1 MSSVVAIVK
10 SIVGQVIAVS
20 PEGIRRVLIEGDRLL
35 TGEEV
40 LTGPGGAV
48 TLELADGRTLD
59 LGRDSQ
65 WSADAP
71 DSSTD
76 LSQAAAQAAP
86 SVEELQ
92 QAIAA
97 GVDPTTELEAT
108 AAGPSSAGGGA
119 LGGGHSF
126 VMLEETAGRVDPTVG
141 FPTDGLGFAGVLDNE
156 EVGLLDTNGNNLV
169 TTPTDTNVATE
180 LTLGATPSISEAGG
194 VIVYTATVGQA
205 PTTNLVITL
214 SNGAVIVIPAG
225 QTSGS
230 VNVVVPANDTPYIDG
245 GQISATVTGS
255 TGGGGLTVTLP
266 QTPAVT
272 QVTDTID
279 TTTATLTAS
288 PSVTEGGV
296 ITYTVTLSNPAQ
308 TPVTVTLS
316 NGQTITVEAG
326 KTQGSVDFQTP
337 ANDVYNNGSTVS
349 VTIENATGGN
359 FEQLTPNPT
368 PAQTTIN
375 DSVDTTTATL
385 TASPSVTEGGVITYT
400 VTLSN
405 PAQTPVTVTL
415 SNGQTITVE
424 AGKTQGSIDFQTPAN
439 DVYNNGSTV
448 SVTIEN
454 ATGGNF
460 EQLTPNPTPAQTTIN
475 DSVDTTTATL
485 TASPSVT
492 EGGVITYTVTLS
504 NPAQTPVTVTLSNG
518 QVITV
523 EAGKTQGS
531 VDFQTPA
538 NDVYNNGSTVSVTIE
553 NATGGNFEQLTPN
566 PTPAQT
572 TINDSVDTTTATLT
586 ASPSVTEGGVITYT
600 VTLSNPAQ
608 TPVTVTLSNGQTI
621 TVEAGKTQGSIDF
634 QTPANDVYNNGSTV
648 SVTIENAT
656 GGNFEQLTPNP
667 TPAQTTINDSV
678 DTTTATLTASPSVTE
693 GGVITYTVT
702 LSNPAQTPVTVT
714 LSNGQTI
721 TVEAGKTQGSVD
733 FQTPANDVYNNGS
746 TVSVTIEN
754 ATGGNFEQL
763 TPNPT
768 PASTV
773 INDSIDTVTVSI
785 VSNGNVTEDQQ
796 PSFTVKVS
804 QALDR
809 PLTVTLSN
817 GDTVTIEAG
826 KTEVE
831 YKTSVQGDDVYLDAG
846 SITLSVTDA
855 TVPGATF
862 EKLALGGPATVEISD
877 TISEVVAKLTATPS
891 VTEGGEITY
900 TITLTNKDGLPI
912 NNHSEL
918 YFKLTDG
925 TTVVVAANST
935 TGSATATAPD
945 NVYVGT
951 NAPVVN
957 AIDAVSGADAWK
969 FENLN
974 LDKTPVSTEVTD
986 EPGTPGSEG
995 DLVKVTITA
1004 DQTSVAENVKPTF
1017 TVHINTALAHDLVVT
1032 LSNNAQVT
1040 IKAGE
1045 TSAPY
1050 THDAQGDDVYQDA
1063 GEISLGINSAV
1074 DATGATFENLELG
1087 GAASVQVTDTL
1098 DEVVAKLT
1106 ATPSVTEGGEITY
1119 TITLTNKDGLPIN
1132 NHSEL
1137 YFKLTDGTTVVVAA
1151 NSTTGSA
1158 TATAPDNVYVG
1169 TNAPVV
1175 NAIDAVSG
1183 ADAWK
1188 FENLNLDKTPVSTQ
1202 VTDEPGTPGS
1212 EGDIVKVTITA
1223 DQTSVAENV
1232 KPTFTVHVNQP
1243 LAHDLVVTLSNNAQ
1257 VTIKAG
1263 ETSAPYTHAAQGD
1276 DVYNDAG
1283 QISLGITSAVDAT
1296 GATFENLELGGAA
1309 SVQVTD
1315 TTDEVVAKLTATPS
1329 VTEGGEITYTITLT
1343 NKDGLPINN
1352 HSALTFTLSDGKT
1365 VITVPA
1371 NGTVGTATVTAPDNV
1386 YVGTNDPVVKSIATV
1401 EGADVGK
1408 FEQLTLDKTPV
1419 STQVTDEPGTPGSEG
1434 DLVKVTITAD
1444 QTSVAEN
1451 VKPTFTVHV
1460 NQPLAHDLVVTLSNN
1475 AQVTIKAGETSAPY
1489 THDAQGD
1496 DVYQDAGQIS
1506 LGITSAVDATGAT
1519 FENLELGGA
1528 ASVQVTDTL
1537 DEVVAKLTA
1546 TPSVTEGGEITYTI
1560 TLTNKDGLPIN
1571 NHSELY
1577 FKLTDGTTVVV
1588 AANST
1593 TGSATAT
1600 APDNVYVGTN
1610 APVVNAIDAVSGAD
1624 AWKFENLNLDKTPV
1638 STQVTDEPG
1647 TPGSEGDIVKVTI
1660 TADQTSVAEN
1670 VKPTFTVHINT
1681 ALAHD
1686 LVVTLSNNAQVTIK
1700 AGETSAPYTH
1710 DAQGDDVY
1718 QDAGQ
1723 ISLGINSAVDA
1734 TGAAF
1739 ENLELGGNASVQVTD
1754 TLDEVVAKLTATP
1767 SVTEGGEITYTITL
1781 TNKDGLPINN
1791 HSELYFKLT
1800 DGTTVVVAANSTTGS
1815 ATATAP
1821 DNVYVGTNAP
1831 VVNAIDAVSGADAWK
1846 FENLNLD
1853 KTPVSTQV
1861 TDEPGTP
1868 GSEGDIVKVTIT
1880 ADQTSVAE
1888 NVKPTFTV
1896 HINTALAHDLVVT
1909 LSNNAQVTIKAGE
1922 TSAPYTHDAQ
1932 GDDVYQDA
1940 GQISLGINSA
1950 VDATGATFENLELGG
1965 AASVQV
1971 TDTLDEVVAKLT
1983 ATPSVTEGGEITYTI
1998 TLTNKDGLPIN
2009 NHSELYFKL
2018 TDGTTVVVAANSTTG
2033 SATAAAPDNV
2043 YVGTN
2048 APVVNAIDAVSGAD
2062 AWKFENL
2069 NLDKTPVSTEVTDEP
2084 GTPGNEGDIVKVTI
2098 TADQTSVAENV
2109 KPTFTVH
2116 VNQPLAHDLV
2126 VTLSNNAQVTI
2137 KAGETSAPYTH
2148 DAQGD
2153 DVYQDAG
2160 QISLGINS
2168 AVDATGAAFENLE
2181 LGGNASVQVTD
2192 TLDEVV
2198 AKLTATPSVTEG
2210 GEITYTITLTN
2221 KDGLPINN
2229 HSELYFKLTDGT
2241 TVVVAANS
2249 TTGSATATAPDNVY
2263 VGTNAP
2269 VVNAIDAVSGAD
2281 AWKFEN
2287 LNLDKTPVST
2297 EVTDEPGTPGN
2308 EGDIV
2313 KVTITADQTS
2323 VAENVKPTFTVHV
2336 NQPLAHDLVVTLSN
2350 NAQVTIKAGETSAP
2364 YTHAAQGDDV
2374 YNDAG
2379 QISLGITSA
2388 VDVDGRTFENLELG
2402 GAAKVDVTDTT
2413 DEVVAKLT
2421 ATPSVTEG
2429 GEITY
2434 TITLTNKDGLP
2445 INNHSALTFTLSDG
2459 KTVIT
2464 VPANGTV
2471 GTATVT
2477 APDNVYVGT
2486 NDPVIKSI
2494 ATVEGADVGKFE
2506 QLTLDK
2512 TPVSTSVTDEPGT
2525 PGSEGDLVK
2534 VTITA
2539 DQTSVAENV
2548 KPTFTVHINTAL
2560 AHDLVVTL
2568 SNNAQVT
2575 IKAGETS
2582 APYTHAAQGD
2592 DVYNDA
2598 GQISLGINSAVDV
2611 TGAKFENLQLGGAAT
2626 VQVTDTTDEVVA
2638 KLTATPSVTEGGEIT
2653 YTITLTNKDGLP
2665 INNHSALT
2673 FTLSDGKTVI
2683 TVPAN
2688 GTVGTATV
2696 TAPDNVYVGTND
2708 PVIKSI
2714 ATVEGADVGKF
2725 EQLTLDKT
2733 PVSTSVT
2740 DEPGTPGNEGDLVK
2754 VTITADQTS
2763 VAENVKP
2770 TFTVHINTALA
2781 HDLVVTLSNNA
2792 QVTIKAG
2799 ETSAPYTH
2807 AAQGDDVYNDA
2818 GQISLGINSAVDAT
2832 GATFEN
2838 LELGGAA
2845 SVQVTDTTD
2854 EVVAKLTAT
2863 PSVTEGGEITYTIT
2877 LTNKDGLP
2885 INNHSALTFTLSDGK
2900 TVITVP
2906 ANGTVGTATVTAPDN
2921 VYVGANDPVVKSIA
2935 TVEGAD
2941 VGKFE
2946 QLTLDKTP
2954 VSTTVTDEP
2963 GTPGNPGGSNEGDL
2977 VKVTITA
2984 DQTSVAENVKPTFT
2998 VHVNQPLAHDL
3009 VVTLS
3014 NNAQVTIKAGETS
3027 APYTHAAQGD
3037 DVYNDAGQISLGIAS
3052 AVDVDGRTFENLE
3065 LGGAAKVDVTDTTD
3079 EVVAKLTATPSVTEG
3094 GEITYTITLTNK
3106 DGLPINNHSALTFT
3120 LSDGKTV
3127 ITVPANGTVG
3137 TATVTAPDNVYVGTN
3152 DPVIKSIATVEGA
3165 DVGKFEQLTLD
3176 KTPVSTSVTDEPG
3189 TPGNEGDLVKVTITA
3204 DQTSVAENV
3213 KPTFTV
3219 HINTALA
3226 HDLVVT
3232 LSNNAQVTIKAGETS
3247 APYTH
3252 AAQGDDVYNDA
3263 GQISLGITSAV
3274 DVDGRTFENL
3284 ELGGAASVQ
3293 VTDTTDE
3300 VVAKLTATPSV
3311 TEGGEITYTITL
3323 TNKDG
3328 LPINNHSA
3336 LTFTL
3341 SDGKT
3346 VITVP
3351 ANGTVGTAT
3360 VTAPDN
3366 VYVGTNDPVIKSIAT
3381 VEGADVGKFEQLT
3394 LDKTP
3399 VSTSVTDEPG
3409 TPGNEGDLVK
3419 VTITADQTSVAENVK
3434 PTFTV
3439 HVNQPLA
3446 HDLVVTLSNNAQ
3458 VTIKAGE
3465 TSAPYTHAAQGD
3477 DVYNDAG
3484 QISLGITSAV
3494 DVDGRTFENLQLGGN
3509 ASVQVT
3515 DTTDEV
3521 VAKLTATPSVTEGG
3535 EITYTITLTN
3545 KDGLPINNH
3554 SALTFTLSDGKTVI
3568 TVPANGTVGTAT
3580 VTAPDNVYV
3589 GTNDPV
3595 VMSIATVGGA
3605 DVGKFEQLTLDKT
3618 PVSTSVT
3625 DEPGTPGNEGDLVKV
3640 TITADQ
3646 TSVAENVKPT
3656 FTVHINT
3663 ALAHDLVV
3671 TLSNNA
3677 QVTIKAGETSAPY
3690 THAAQGD
3697 DVYNDAGQISLG
3709 ITSAVDATGATFEN
3723 LELGGAASVQVTDTT
3738 DEVVAKL
3745 TATPSVTEGGE
3756 ITYTIT
3762 LTNKDG
3768 LPINNHS
3775 ALTFTL
3781 SDGKTVITVPA
3792 NGTVGT
3798 ATVTAPDNVYV
3809 GTNDPVI
3816 KSIATVE
3823 GADVG
3828 KFEQLTLDKTP
3839 VSTSVTDEPGTPGNE
3854 GDLVKVTI
3862 TADQTSV
3869 AENVKPTFTVHVN
3882 QPLAHDLV
3890 VTLSNNAQVTIKAG
3904 ETSAPYTHDAQGDDV
3919 YQDAGQISLGINSA
3933 VDATGAAF
3941 ENLELGGAASVQ
3953 VTDTTDEVVAKL
3965 TATPSVTEG
3974 GEITYTITLT
3984 NKDGLPINNHSAL
3997 TFTLSDGKTVITVP
4011 ANGTVGTAT
4020 VTAPD
4025 NVYVGTN
4032 DPVIKSIATVEGAD
4046 VGKFEQLT
4054 LDKTPVSTTVTDEPG
4069 TPGNPGGSNEG
4080 DLVKVTITADQ
4091 TSVAE
4096 NVKPTFTVHI
4106 NTALAHDLVVTL
4118 SNNAQVTIKAGE
4130 TSAPYTHAA
4139 QGDDVYNDAGQI
4151 SLGITSAV
4159 DVDGRTFENLELG
4172 GAVKVDVTDTT
4183 DEVVAKLTAT
4193 PSVTEGGEITYTIT
4207 LTNKDGLPINN
4218 HSALTFTL
4226 SDGKTVITVPA
4237 NGTVGTATVTAPDN
4251 VYVGNNDPVIK
4262 SIATVEGADVG
4273 KFEQLTLDKTPVSTS
4288 VTDEPG
4294 TPGSEGD
4301 LVKVTITADQTS
4313 VAENVK
4319 PTFTVHINTALA
4331 HDLVVTLSNN
4341 AQVTIKA
4348 GETSAPYTHA
4358 AQGDDVYNDAGQIS
4372 LGITSA
4378 VDATGATFEN
4388 LELGGAASVQVTD
4401 TTDEVVAK
4409 LTATPSVTE
4418 GGEITYTITLT
4429 NKDGLP
4435 INNHSALTFTL
4446 NDGKT
4451 VITVPANGTVGTA
4464 TVTAPDNVYVG
4475 ANDPVVKSI
4484 ATVEGADVGKFEQLT
4499 LDKTPVSTSVTDEP
4513 GTPGNEGDLVKV
4525 TITADQTSVAENVK
4539 PTFTVH
4545 INTALA
4551 HDLVVT
4557 LSNNAQVTIKAGET
4571 SAPYTHAAQGD
4582 DVYNDAGQISLGIT
4596 SAVDVDGRT
4605 FENLELGGAA
4615 KVDVTDTT
4623 DEVVAKLTATPS
4635 VTEGGEITYTITLT
4649 NKDGLPI
4656 NNHSALTF
4664 TLSDGKTVIT
4674 VPANGTV
4681 GTATVTAPDNVY
4693 VGTNDPVIKSIATVE
4708 GADVGK
4714 FEQLTLDKTP
4724 VSTSVTDEPGTPGN
4738 EGDLVKVT
4746 ITADQTSVAENVK
4759 PTFTVHINTALAHD
4773 LVVTLSNNAQVT
4785 IKAGETSAP
4794 YTHAAQG
4801 DDVYNDAGQI
4811 SLGITSAVDVDGRTF
4826 ENLQLGGNA
4835 SVQVTDT
4842 TDEVVAK
4849 LTATPSVT
4857 EGGEITYTIT
4867 LTNKDGLPINNHS
4880 ALTFTLSDGKTV
4892 ITVPANGTVGTATV
4906 TAPDNVYVG
4915 ANDPVVKSIATVEG
4929 ADVGKFEQLT
4939 LDKTPVS
4946 TSVTDEPGTP
4956 GNEGDL
4962 VKVTITADQTSV
4974 AENVKPTFTVHIN
4987 TALAHDLVVTLSNN
5001 AQVTIKAGETSAP
5014 YTHAAQGDD
5023 VYNDAGQISLGITSA
5038 VDATGATF
5046 ENLELGGAAKV
5057 DVTDTTDEVVAKL
5070 TATPSVTEGGEI
5082 TYTITLTN
5090 KDGLPIN
5097 NHSALTF
5104 TLSDGKTVITVPA
5117 NGTVGTATV
5126 TAPDNVYVGTNDPVI
5141 KSIATVEGADVGK
5154 FEQLTLDK
5162 TPVSTSVTD
5171 EPGTPG
5177 NEGDLVKV
5185 TITADQTSVAEN
5197 VKPTFTVHI
5206 NTALAHDLVVTLSNN
5221 AQVTIKAGETSA
5233 PYTHAAQGDDVYND
5247 AGQISLGITSA
5258 VDVDG
5263 RTFENLELGG
5273 AAKVDVTDTTDE
5285 VVAKLTATPSVTE
5298 GGEITYTITLTNKD
5312 GLPINNHSAL
5322 TFTLS
5327 DGKTVITVPANG
5339 TVGTAT
5345 VTAPDNVYVGT
5356 NDPVIKSIATV
5367 EGADVG
5373 KFEQL
5378 TLDKTPVSTSVT
5390 DEPGTPGNEG
5400 DLVKVTITADQT
5412 SVAENV
5418 KPTFTVHINTA
5429 LAHDLVVTLSNNAQ
5443 VTIKA
5448 GETSAPYTHAAQ
5460 GDDVYNDAGQI
5471 SLGITSAVDVDG
5483 RTFENLELGGAA
5495 KVDVTDTTDEVVA
5508 KLTATPSVTEG
5519 GEITYTITLTNKDGL
5534 PINNHSALTF
5544 TLSDGK
5550 TVITVPANGT
5560 VGTAT
5565 VTAPDNVYVGT
5576 NDPVIKSI
5584 ATVEG
5589 ADVGKFEQLTLDKTP
5604 VSTSVT
5610 DEPGTPGNEGDLVK
5624 VTITADQT
5632 SVAENVKPTFTVH
5645 INTALA
5651 HDLVVTLSN
5660 NAQVTIKAGETSAPY
5675 THAAQGDDVYNDAG
5689 QISLGITSAVDV
5701 DGRTFENLE
5710 LGGAAKVDVTDTTD
5724 EVVAKLTA
5732 TPSVTEGGEIT
5743 YTITLTNKDGLPI
5756 NNHSALTF
5764 TLSDGKTVITVPA
5777 NGTVGTATVTA
5788 PDNVYVGA
5796 NDPVV
5801 KSIATV
5807 EGADVGKFEQLTLD
5821 KTPVS
5826 TTVTD
5831 EPGTPGNPGGSNE
5844 GDLVKVTIT
5853 ADQTSVA
5860 ENVKP
5865 TFTVHVNQPLAHDL
5879 VVTLSNNAQVTIK
5892 AGETSAP
5899 YTHAAQGDDVYNDAG
5914 QISLGITSAVDVD
5927 GRTFENLELGGAA
5940 KVDVTD
5946 TTDEV
5951 VAKLTATPSVT
5962 EGGEITYTITLTN
5975 KDGLPINN
5983 HSALTFTLSD
5993 GKTVITVPANG
6004 TVGTATVTAP
6014 DNVYVGANDPVV
6026 KSIATVEG
6034 ADVGKFEQLT
6044 LDKTPVS
6051 TTVTDEP
6058 GTPGNPGGSN
6068 EGDLVKVTITADQTS
6083 VAENVKPTFTVHVN
6097 QPLAHDLV
6105 VTLSNNAQVTIK
6117 AGETSAPYTH
6127 AAQGDDV
6134 YNDAGQISLGITS
6147 AVDVDGRTFENL
6159 ELGGA
6164 AKVDVTDTTDEVVA
6178 KLTATP
6184 SVTEGGEI
6192 TYTITLTNKDGLP
6205 INNHSALTF
6214 TLSDGKT
6221 VITVPANGT
6230 VGTATVTAPDNV
6242 YVGANDPVVKSIAT
6256 VEGADV
6262 GKFEQLT
6269 LDKTPVSTSV
6279 TDEPGTPGNEGDLV
6293 KVTITADQT
6302 SVAEN
6307 VKPIFTVHV
6316 NQPLAHDLVVTLS
6329 NNAQVTIKAGET
6341 SAPYTHAAQGDDVY
6355 NDAGQISLGITSA
6368 VDATGATFENLEL
6381 GGAASVQVTDTT
6393 DEVVA
6398 KLTATPSVTEGGEIT
6413 YTITLT
6419 NKDGLPINNHSALTF
6434 TLSDGKTVIT
6444 VPANGTVGTATV
6456 TAPDNVYVGANDP
6469 VVKSIATVEGADVG
6483 KFEQLTLDKTPV
6495 STSVTDE
6502 PGTPGNEGDLVK
6514 VTITADQTSVAEN
6527 VKPIFTVHVNQPLA
6541 HDLVVTLSNNA
6552 QVTIKAGETSAPY
6565 THAAQGDDVYN
6576 DAGQISLGINSA
6588 VDVTGA
6594 KFENLQLGGAATV
6607 QVTDTTD
6614 EVVAKLTATPSVTEG
6629 GEITYT
6635 ITLTNKDGL
6644 PINNHSALTFTL
6656 SDGKTVITV
6665 PANGT
6670 VGTATVTAPD
6680 NVYVGTNDPV
6690 IKSIATVEGADVG
6703 KFEQLTLDKTPVS
6716 TAVTDEPG
6724 TGTPGTGN
6732 QGDVT
6737 TVGITGTSS
6746 LTEGET
6752 GQYTLTL
6759 SNASKSEV
6767 TITLSYSG
6775 TAKNGDDFT
6784 GVATVKIPA
6793 NSTGTTFN
6801 IATIDDKL
6809 VEGTENFVVKIEAA
6823 TGGNF
6828 ENLQVDSS
6836 KSSVTTTILDNDHL
6850 PVSPGGAVFGVED
6863 TDYVFAWSDFKVT
6876 DADGNTNLSVTITSL
6891 PAAGNLQF
6899 FNGTAWVNVAVGQVV
6914 SQADITA
6921 KNLKFVPAL
6930 NQSGAD
6936 NYGGTGVGNQKADYA
6951 QFKFKPNDG
6960 TNLGSEVTMKVDISP
6975 VADKPTLSFGSADI
6989 ESKGLTKEVW
6999 TSLKGLGT
7007 GGNGITG
7014 EDLKTVFANSGSA
7027 NSSSTTTNVQ
7037 SDGSVTAGTGSKTS
7051 GLIYLEAGKVYTFS
7065 GLADDSFVVTIGGK
7079 TVVTA
7084 TWGAGGGVSGTF
7096 TPNTSGYYPIEVYH
7110 ANQSGPG
7117 SYDLNIQVG
7126 SGAVTDL
7133 SSSNVKMYQ
7142 NVTEMANAG
7151 LGVSDLHT
7159 VNGQSYYDGYK
7170 LNEGPE
7176 GGSVKLVGISTALT
7190 DTDGSESL
7198 NVTLSGIPKG
7208 TVLSD
7213 GAGHTVT
7220 VGTAPV
7226 DVTGWKLSSLTLTPP
7241 AYYKGSFDITVTSTA
7256 TESLGGSA
7264 ITTGNIPVTVYAA
7277 TYKASVGTSGNDT
7290 MTGSEG
7296 NDIIVADVSGLNV
7309 VQGKNYNIAFMVDSS
7324 GSMSDKS
7331 IADAKTQLA
7340 SVFNTLKASLGSDT
7354 SGTVNIFLV
7363 DFDTQVNKNVAVNLA
7378 DPDALSKLQAVLNS
7392 MVGGYYGGGTNYEDA
7407 FKTTSNFFNSTM
7419 ATGNKGAENLTY
7431 FITDG
7436 KPTYYQSGESTNPSL
7451 WKNGKSLDDVV
7462 NVNNYKM
7469 GDTFS
7474 AWADATHKVEISSNG
7489 VVKVLTYTENRR
7501 GELVLDSTKTVGTLH
7516 AQGDGT
7522 YELSSLDGTGYAD
7535 YWNYVYSAAG
7545 STESFAV
7552 LGGTNGL
7559 SKVQAIGLNSDV
7571 TLNDLKP
7578 YDSAGK
7584 PQTNIDP
7591 SDLAKAILGH
7601 SEATVPGADT
7611 IDSGNGNDIIFGDL
7625 ITLNGVV
7632 SEGYQALQ
7640 TYVAQKSGVEVSA
7653 VTTSNVH
7660 QYITEHYTEF
7670 DISGAK
7676 DGNDILSGG
7685 NGNDILF
7692 GQGGSDTLDGG
7703 KGNDILLGGTGNDSL
7718 IGGQG
7723 DDILIG
7729 GSGADTFV
7737 WKAGDIG
7744 NDVIKDFNK
7753 AEGDRIDLKDLL
7765 QGEKGSTIDNY
7776 LKLTTVEG
7784 TTTLQVS
7791 SEGKLNAEGGIA
7803 NADVTIKLEGVN
7815 WSNQTINSLISG
7827 ADPTIIIHNKDS

>member
-424 AGKTQGSIDFQTPAN
+424 AGKTQGSVDFQTPAN

-492 EGGVITYTVTLS
+492 EGGVITYTVTLI

-721 TVEAGKTQGSVD
+721 TVEAGKTQGSIDFQTPANDVYNNGSTVSVTIENATGGNFEQLTPNPTPAQTTINDSVDTTTATLTASPSVTEGGVITYTVTLSNPAQTPVTVTLSNGQTITVEAGKTQGSIDFQTPANDVYNNGSTVSVTIENATGGNFEQLTPNPTPAQTTINDSVDTTTATLTASPSVTEGGVITYTVTLSNPAQTPVTVTLSNGQVITVEAGKTQGSVDFQTPANDVYNNGSTVSVTIENATGGNFEQLTPNPTPAQTTINDSVDTTTATLTASPSVTEGGVITYTVTLSNPAQTPVTVTLSNGQTITVEAGKTQGSVD

-773 INDSIDTVTVSI
+773 INDSIDAVTVSI

-957 AIDAVSGADAWK
+957 AIEAVSGADAWK

-995 DLVKVTITA
+995 DIVKVTITA

-1063 GEISLGINSAV
+1063 GQISLGINSAV
-1074 DATGATFENLELG
+1074 DATGAAFENLELG
-1087 GAASVQVTDTL
+1087 GNASVQVTDTL

-1106 ATPSVTEGGEITY
+1106 ASPSVTEGGEITYTITLTNKDGLPINNHSELYFKLTDGTTVVVAANSTTGSATATAPDNVYVGTNAPVVNAIEAVSGADAWKFENLNLDKTPVSTEVTDEPGTPGSEGDIVKVTITADQTSVAENVKPTFTVHINTALAHDLVVTLSNNAQVTIKAGETSAPYTHDAQGDDVYQDAGQISLGINSAVDATGAAFENLELGGNASVQVTDTLDEVVAKLTASPSVTEGGEITYTITLTNKDGLPINNHSELYFKLTDGTTVVVAANSTTGSATATAPDNVYVGTNQPVVNAIEAVSGADAWKFENLNLDKTPVSTEVTDEPGTPGSEGDIVKVTITADQTSVAENVKPTFTVHINTALAHDLVVTLSNNAQVTIKAGETSAPYTHDAQGDDVYQDAGQISLGINSAVDATGAAFENLELGGNASVQVTDTLDEVVAKLTASPSVTEGGEITY

-1202 VTDEPGTPGS
+1202 VTDEPGTPGN

-1223 DQTSVAENV
+1223 DQA
-1232 KPTFTVHVNQP
+1232 
-1243 LAHDLVVTLSNNAQ
+1243 
-1257 VTIKAG
+1257 
-1263 ETSAPYTHAAQGD
+1263 
-1276 DVYNDAG
+1276 
-1283 QISLGITSAVDAT
+1283 
-1296 GATFENLELGGAA
+1296 
-1309 SVQVTD
+1309 
-1315 TTDEVVAKLTATPS
+1315 
-1329 VTEGGEITYTITLT
+1329 
-1343 NKDGLPINN
+1343 
-1352 HSALTFTLSDGKT
+1352 
-1365 VITVPA
+1365 
-1371 NGTVGTATVTAPDNV
+1371 
-1386 YVGTNDPVVKSIATV
+1386 
-1401 EGADVGK
+1401 
-1408 FEQLTLDKTPV
+1408 
-1419 STQVTDEPGTPGSEG
+1419 
-1434 DLVKVTITAD
+1434 
-1444 QTSVAEN
+1444 
-1451 VKPTFTVHV
+1451 
-1460 NQPLAHDLVVTLSNN
+1460 
-1475 AQVTIKAGETSAPY
+1475 
-1489 THDAQGD
+1489 
-1496 DVYQDAGQIS
+1496 
-1506 LGITSAVDATGAT
+1506 
-1519 FENLELGGA
+1519 
-1528 ASVQVTDTL
+1528 
-1537 DEVVAKLTA
+1537 
-1546 TPSVTEGGEITYTI
+1546 
-1560 TLTNKDGLPIN
+1560 
-1571 NHSELY
+1571 
-1577 FKLTDGTTVVV
+1577 
-1588 AANST
+1588 
-1593 TGSATAT
+1593 
-1600 APDNVYVGTN
+1600 
-1610 APVVNAIDAVSGAD
+1610 
-1624 AWKFENLNLDKTPV
+1624 
-1638 STQVTDEPG
+1638 
-1647 TPGSEGDIVKVTI
+1647 
-1660 TADQTSVAEN
+1660 SVAEN

-1831 VVNAIDAVSGADAWK
+1831 VVNAIEAVSGADAWK

-1853 KTPVSTQV
+1853 KTPVSTEV

-1896 HINTALAHDLVVT
+1896 HVNQPLAHDLVVT

-2033 SATAAAPDNV
+2033 SATATAPDNV

-2069 NLDKTPVSTEVTDEP
+2069 NLDKTPVSTQVTDEP

-2098 TADQTSVAENV
+2098 TADQASVAENV

-2116 VNQPLAHDLV
+2116 INTALAHDLV

-2263 VGTNAP
+2263 VGTNQP
-2269 VVNAIDAVSGAD
+2269 VVNAIEAVSGAD

-2297 EVTDEPGTPGN
+2297 EVTDEPGTPGS
-2308 EGDIV
+2308 EGDI
-2313 KVTITADQTS
+2313 
-2323 VAENVKPTFTVHV
+2323 
-2336 NQPLAHDLVVTLSN
+2336 
-2350 NAQVTIKAGETSAP
+2350 
-2364 YTHAAQGDDV
+2364 
-2374 YNDAG
+2374 
-2379 QISLGITSA
+2379 
-2388 VDVDGRTFENLELG
+2388 
-2402 GAAKVDVTDTT
+2402 
-2413 DEVVAKLT
+2413 
-2421 ATPSVTEG
+2421 
-2429 GEITY
+2429 
-2434 TITLTNKDGLP
+2434 
-2445 INNHSALTFTLSDG
+2445 
-2459 KTVIT
+2459 
-2464 VPANGTV
+2464 
-2471 GTATVT
+2471 
-2477 APDNVYVGT
+2477 
-2486 NDPVIKSI
+2486 
-2494 ATVEGADVGKFE
+2494 
-2506 QLTLDK
+2506 
-2512 TPVSTSVTDEPGT
+2512 
-2525 PGSEGDLVK
+2525 
-2534 VTITA
+2534 
-2539 DQTSVAENV
+2539 
-2548 KPTFTVHINTAL
+2548 
-2560 AHDLVVTL
+2560 
-2568 SNNAQVT
+2568 
-2575 IKAGETS
+2575 
-2582 APYTHAAQGD
+2582 
-2592 DVYNDA
+2592 
-2598 GQISLGINSAVDV
+2598 
-2611 TGAKFENLQLGGAAT
+2611 
-2626 VQVTDTTDEVVA
+2626 
-2638 KLTATPSVTEGGEIT
+2638 
-2653 YTITLTNKDGLP
+2653 
-2665 INNHSALT
+2665 
-2673 FTLSDGKTVI
+2673 
-2683 TVPAN
+2683 
-2688 GTVGTATV
+2688 
-2696 TAPDNVYVGTND
+2696 
-2708 PVIKSI
+2708 
-2714 ATVEGADVGKF
+2714 
-2725 EQLTLDKT
+2725 
-2733 PVSTSVT
+2733 
-2740 DEPGTPGNEGDLVK
+2740 
-2754 VTITADQTS
+2754 
-2763 VAENVKP
+2763 
-2770 TFTVHINTALA
+2770 
-2781 HDLVVTLSNNA
+2781 
-2792 QVTIKAG
+2792 
-2799 ETSAPYTH
+2799 
-2807 AAQGDDVYNDA
+2807 
-2818 GQISLGINSAVDAT
+2818 
-2832 GATFEN
+2832 
-2838 LELGGAA
+2838 
-2845 SVQVTDTTD
+2845 
-2854 EVVAKLTAT
+2854 
-2863 PSVTEGGEITYTIT
+2863 
-2877 LTNKDGLP
+2877 
-2885 INNHSALTFTLSDGK
+2885 
-2900 TVITVP
+2900 
-2906 ANGTVGTATVTAPDN
+2906 
-2921 VYVGANDPVVKSIA
+2921 
-2935 TVEGAD
+2935 
-2941 VGKFE
+2941 
-2946 QLTLDKTP
+2946 
-2954 VSTTVTDEP
+2954 
-2963 GTPGNPGGSNEGDL
+2963 
-2977 VKVTITA
+2977 
-2984 DQTSVAENVKPTFT
+2984 
-2998 VHVNQPLAHDL
+2998 
-3009 VVTLS
+3009 
-3014 NNAQVTIKAGETS
+3014 
-3027 APYTHAAQGD
+3027 
-3037 DVYNDAGQISLGIAS
+3037 
-3052 AVDVDGRTFENLE
+3052 
-3065 LGGAAKVDVTDTTD
+3065 
-3079 EVVAKLTATPSVTEG
+3079 
-3094 GEITYTITLTNK
+3094 
-3106 DGLPINNHSALTFT
+3106 
-3120 LSDGKTV
+3120 
-3127 ITVPANGTVG
+3127 
-3137 TATVTAPDNVYVGTN
+3137 
-3152 DPVIKSIATVEGA
+3152 
-3165 DVGKFEQLTLD
+3165 
-3176 KTPVSTSVTDEPG
+3176 
-3189 TPGNEGDLVKVTITA
+3189 
-3204 DQTSVAENV
+3204 
-3213 KPTFTV
+3213 
-3219 HINTALA
+3219 
-3226 HDLVVT
+3226 
-3232 LSNNAQVTIKAGETS
+3232 
-3247 APYTH
+3247 
-3252 AAQGDDVYNDA
+3252 
-3263 GQISLGITSAV
+3263 
-3274 DVDGRTFENL
+3274 
-3284 ELGGAASVQ
+3284 
-3293 VTDTTDE
+3293 
-3300 VVAKLTATPSV
+3300 
-3311 TEGGEITYTITL
+3311 
-3323 TNKDG
+3323 
-3328 LPINNHSA
+3328 
-3336 LTFTL
+3336 
-3341 SDGKT
+3341 
-3346 VITVP
+3346 
-3351 ANGTVGTAT
+3351 
-3360 VTAPDN
+3360 
-3366 VYVGTNDPVIKSIAT
+3366 
-3381 VEGADVGKFEQLT
+3381 
-3394 LDKTP
+3394 
-3399 VSTSVTDEPG
+3399 
-3409 TPGNEGDLVK
+3409 
-3419 VTITADQTSVAENVK
+3419 
-3434 PTFTV
+3434 
-3439 HVNQPLA
+3439 
-3446 HDLVVTLSNNAQ
+3446 
-3458 VTIKAGE
+3458 
-3465 TSAPYTHAAQGD
+3465 
-3477 DVYNDAG
+3477 
-3484 QISLGITSAV
+3484 
-3494 DVDGRTFENLQLGGN
+3494 
-3509 ASVQVT
+3509 
-3515 DTTDEV
+3515 
-3521 VAKLTATPSVTEGG
+3521 
-3535 EITYTITLTN
+3535 
-3545 KDGLPINNH
+3545 
-3554 SALTFTLSDGKTVI
+3554 
-3568 TVPANGTVGTAT
+3568 
-3580 VTAPDNVYV
+3580 
-3589 GTNDPV
+3589 
-3595 VMSIATVGGA
+3595 
-3605 DVGKFEQLTLDKT
+3605 
-3618 PVSTSVT
+3618 
-3625 DEPGTPGNEGDLVKV
+3625 
-3640 TITADQ
+3640 
-3646 TSVAENVKPT
+3646 
-3656 FTVHINT
+3656 
-3663 ALAHDLVV
+3663 
-3671 TLSNNA
+3671 
-3677 QVTIKAGETSAPY
+3677 
-3690 THAAQGD
+3690 
-3697 DVYNDAGQISLG
+3697 
-3709 ITSAVDATGATFEN
+3709 
-3723 LELGGAASVQVTDTT
+3723 
-3738 DEVVAKL
+3738 
-3745 TATPSVTEGGE
+3745 
-3756 ITYTIT
+3756 
-3762 LTNKDG
+3762 
-3768 LPINNHS
+3768 
-3775 ALTFTL
+3775 
-3781 SDGKTVITVPA
+3781 
-3792 NGTVGT
+3792 
-3798 ATVTAPDNVYV
+3798 
-3809 GTNDPVI
+3809 
-3816 KSIATVE
+3816 
-3823 GADVG
+3823 
-3828 KFEQLTLDKTP
+3828 
-3839 VSTSVTDEPGTPGNE
+3839 
-3854 GDLVKVTI
+3854 VKVTI

-3933 VDATGAAF
+3933 VDATGATF

-3953 VTDTTDEVVAKL
+3953 VTDTLDEVVAKL

-3984 NKDGLPINNHSAL
+3984 NKDGLPINNHSELYFKL
-3997 TFTLSDGKTVITVP
+3997 TDGTTVVVA
-4011 ANGTVGTAT
+4011 ANSTTGSATA
-4020 VTAPD
+4020 TAPD

-4032 DPVIKSIATVEGAD
+4032 APVVNAIDAVSGAD
-4046 VGKFEQLT
+4046 AWKFENLN
-4054 LDKTPVSTTVTDEPG
+4054 LDKTPVSTQVTDEPG
-4069 TPGNPGGSNEG
+4069 TPGNEG
-4080 DLVKVTITADQ
+4080 DIVKVTITADQ

-4130 TSAPYTHAA
+4130 TSAPYTHDA
-4139 QGDDVYNDAGQI
+4139 QGDDVYQDAGQI
-4151 SLGITSAV
+4151 SLGINSAV
-4159 DVDGRTFENLELG
+4159 DATGAAFENLELG
-4172 GAVKVDVTDTT
+4172 GNASVQVTDTL
-4183 DEVVAKLTAT
+4183 DEVVAKLTAS

-4218 HSALTFTL
+4218 HSELYFKLT
-4226 SDGKTVITVPA
+4226 DGTTVVVAA
-4237 NGTVGTATVTAPDN
+4237 NSTTGSATATAPDN
-4251 VYVGNNDPVIK
+4251 VYVGTNAPVVNAIDAV
-4262 SIATVEGADVG
+4262 SGADAW
-4273 KFEQLTLDKTPVSTS
+4273 KFENLNLDKTPVSTE

-4294 TPGSEGD
+4294 TPGNEGD
-4301 LVKVTITADQTS
+4301 IVKVTITADQTS

-4348 GETSAPYTHA
+4348 GETSAPYTHD
-4358 AQGDDVYNDAGQIS
+4358 AQGDDVYQDAGQIS

-4378 VDATGATFEN
+4378 VDVDGHTFEN
-4388 LELGGAASVQVTD
+4388 LELGGAAKVDVTD
-4401 TTDEVVAK
+4401 TLDEVVAK

-4435 INNHSALTFTL
+4435 INNHGELTFTL
-4446 NDGKT
+4446 SDKTTIVVAANSTTGSAT
-4451 VITVPANGTVGTA
+4451 VI
-4464 TVTAPDNVYVG
+4464 APDNVYVG
-4475 ANDPVVKSI
+4475 TNSAVVNSI
-4484 ATVEGADVGKFEQLT
+4484 ATVGGADDGKFEKLT
-4499 LDKTPVSTSVTDEP
+4499 LDKTEVKTQVTDEP
-4513 GTPGNEGDLVKV
+4513 GTPGVPDGNEGDLVLV

-4539 PTFTVH
+4539 AAFTVH
-4545 INTALA
+4545 INTKLA

-4571 SAPYTHAAQGD
+4571 SAPYIHDEQGE
-4582 DVYNDAGQISLGIT
+4582 DVYIDKGAIKLGIE
-4596 SAVDVDGRT
+4596 SAVDATGAT
-4605 FENLELGGAA
+4605 FENLQLGGEAT
-4615 KVDVTDTT
+4615 VQVTDTI

-4656 NNHSALTF
+4656 NNHGELTF
-4664 TLSDGKTVIT
+4664 TLSDKTTIVVAANSTTGSATVI
-4674 VPANGTV
+4674 
-4681 GTATVTAPDNVY
+4681 APDNVY
-4693 VGTNDPVIKSIATVE
+4693 VGTNSAVVNSIATVG
-4708 GADVGK
+4708 GADDGK
-4714 FEQLTLDKTP
+4714 FEKLTLDKTE
-4724 VSTSVTDEPGTPGN
+4724 VKTQVTDEPGTPGVPDGN
-4738 EGDLVKVT
+4738 EGDLVLVT

-4759 PTFTVHINTALAHD
+4759 AAFTVHINTKLAHD

-4794 YTHAAQG
+4794 YIHDEQG
-4801 DDVYNDAGQI
+4801 EDVYIDKGAI
-4811 SLGITSAVDVDGRTF
+4811 KLGIESAVDATGATF
-4826 ENLQLGGNA
+4826 ENLQLGGEA
-4835 SVQVTDT
+4835 TVQVTDT
-4842 TDEVVAK
+4842 IDEVVAK

-4867 LTNKDGLPINNHS
+4867 LTNKDGLPINNHGE
-4880 ALTFTLSDGKTV
+4880 LTFTLSDKTTIVVAANSTTGSATV
-4892 ITVPANGTVGTATV
+4892 I
-4906 TAPDNVYVG
+4906 APDNVYVG
-4915 ANDPVVKSIATVEG
+4915 TNSAVVNSIATVGG
-4929 ADVGKFEQLT
+4929 ADDGKFEKLT
-4939 LDKTPVS
+4939 LDKTEVK
-4946 TSVTDEPGTP
+4946 TQVTDEPGTP
-4956 GNEGDL
+4956 GVPDGNEGDL
-4962 VKVTITADQTSV
+4962 VLVTITADQTSV
-4974 AENVKPTFTVHIN
+4974 AENVKAAFTVHIN
-4987 TALAHDLVVTLSNN
+4987 TKLAHDLVVTLSNN

-5014 YTHAAQGDD
+5014 YIHDEQGED
-5023 VYNDAGQISLGITSA
+5023 VYIDKGAIKLGIESA

-5046 ENLELGGAAKV
+5046 ENLQLGGEATV
-5057 DVTDTTDEVVAKL
+5057 QVTDTIDEVVAKL

-5097 NHSALTF
+5097 NHGELTF
-5104 TLSDGKTVITVPA
+5104 TLSDKTTIVVAANSTTGSATVI
-5117 NGTVGTATV
+5117 
-5126 TAPDNVYVGTNDPVI
+5126 APDNVYVGTNSAVVN
-5141 KSIATVEGADVGK
+5141 SIATVGGADDGK
-5154 FEQLTLDK
+5154 FEKLTLDK
-5162 TPVSTSVTD
+5162 TEVKTQVTD

-5177 NEGDLVKV
+5177 VPDGNEGDLVLV

-5197 VKPTFTVHI
+5197 VKAAFTVHI
-5206 NTALAHDLVVTLSNN
+5206 NTKLAHDLVVTLSNN

-5233 PYTHAAQGDDVYND
+5233 PYIHDEQGEDVYID
-5247 AGQISLGITSA
+5247 KGAIKLGIESA
-5258 VDVDG
+5258 VDATG
-5263 RTFENLELGG
+5263 ATFENLQLGG
-5273 AAKVDVTDTTDE
+5273 EATVQVTDTIDE

-5312 GLPINNHSAL
+5312 GLPINNHGEL

-5327 DGKTVITVPANG
+5327 DKTTIVVAANSTTGSATVI
-5339 TVGTAT
+5339 
-5345 VTAPDNVYVGT
+5345 APDNVYVGT
-5356 NDPVIKSIATV
+5356 NSAVVNSIATV
-5367 EGADVG
+5367 GGADDG
-5373 KFEQL
+5373 KFEKL
-5378 TLDKTPVSTSVT
+5378 TLDKTEVKTQVT
-5390 DEPGTPGNEG
+5390 DEPGTPGVPDGNEG
-5400 DLVKVTITADQT
+5400 DLVLVTITADQT

-5418 KPTFTVHINTA
+5418 KAAFTVHINTK

-5448 GETSAPYTHAAQ
+5448 GETSAPYIHDEQ
-5460 GDDVYNDAGQI
+5460 GEDVYIDKGAI
-5471 SLGITSAVDVDG
+5471 KLGIESAVDATG
-5483 RTFENLELGGAA
+5483 ATFENLQLGGEAT
-5495 KVDVTDTTDEVVA
+5495 VQVTDTIDEVVA

-5534 PINNHSALTF
+5534 PINNHGELTF
-5544 TLSDGK
+5544 TLSDKTTIVVAANSTTGSA
-5550 TVITVPANGT
+5550 TVI
-5560 VGTAT
+5560 
-5565 VTAPDNVYVGT
+5565 APDNVYVGT
-5576 NDPVIKSI
+5576 NSAVVNSI
-5584 ATVEG
+5584 ATVGG
-5589 ADVGKFEQLTLDKTP
+5589 ADDGKFEKLTLDKTE
-5604 VSTSVT
+5604 VKTQVT
-5610 DEPGTPGNEGDLVK
+5610 DEPGTPGVPDGNEGDLVL

-5632 SVAENVKPTFTVH
+5632 SVAENVKAAFTVH
-5645 INTALA
+5645 INTKLA

-5675 THAAQGDDVYNDAG
+5675 IHDEQGEDVYIDKGA
-5689 QISLGITSAVDV
+5689 IKLGIESAVDAT
-5701 DGRTFENLE
+5701 GATFENLQ
-5710 LGGAAKVDVTDTTD
+5710 LGGEATVQVTDTID

-5756 NNHSALTF
+5756 NNHGELTF
-5764 TLSDGKTVITVPA
+5764 TLSDKTTIVVAANSTTGSATVI
-5777 NGTVGTATVTA
+5777 A
-5788 PDNVYVGA
+5788 PDNVYVGTNSA
-5796 NDPVV
+5796 VV
-5801 KSIATV
+5801 NSIATV
-5807 EGADVGKFEQLTLD
+5807 GGADDGKFEKLTLD
-5821 KTPVS
+5821 KTEVK
-5826 TTVTD
+5826 TQVTD
-5831 EPGTPGNPGGSNE
+5831 EPGTPGVPDGNE
-5844 GDLVKVTIT
+5844 GDLVLVTIT

-5860 ENVKP
+5860 ENVKAA
-5865 TFTVHVNQPLAHDL
+5865 FTVHINTKLAHDL

-5899 YTHAAQGDDVYNDAG
+5899 YIHDEQGEDVYIDKGA
-5914 QISLGITSAVDVD
+5914 IKLGIESAVDAT
-5927 GRTFENLELGGAA
+5927 GATFENLQLGGEAT
-5940 KVDVTD
+5940 VQVTD
-5946 TTDEV
+5946 TIDEV

-5983 HSALTFTLSD
+5983 HGELTFTLSD
-5993 GKTVITVPANG
+5993 KTTIVVAANSTTGSATVI
-6004 TVGTATVTAP
+6004 AP
-6014 DNVYVGANDPVV
+6014 DNVYVGTNSAVV
-6026 KSIATVEG
+6026 NSIATVGG
-6034 ADVGKFEQLT
+6034 ADDGKFEKLT
-6044 LDKTPVS
+6044 LDKTEVK
-6051 TTVTDEP
+6051 TQVTDEP
-6058 GTPGNPGGSN
+6058 GTPGVPDGN
-6068 EGDLVKVTITADQTS
+6068 EGDLVLVTITADQTS
-6083 VAENVKPTFTVHVN
+6083 VAENVKAAFTVHIN
-6097 QPLAHDLV
+6097 TKLAHDLV

-6117 AGETSAPYTH
+6117 AGETSAPYIH
-6127 AAQGDDV
+6127 DEQGEDV
-6134 YNDAGQISLGITS
+6134 YIDKGAIKLGIES
-6147 AVDVDGRTFENL
+6147 AVDATGATFENL
-6159 ELGGA
+6159 QLGGEA
-6164 AKVDVTDTTDEVVA
+6164 TVQVTDTIDEVVA

-6205 INNHSALTF
+6205 INNHGELTF
-6214 TLSDGKT
+6214 TLSDKTTIVVAANSTTGSAT
-6221 VITVPANGT
+6221 VI
-6230 VGTATVTAPDNV
+6230 APDNV
-6242 YVGANDPVVKSIAT
+6242 YVGTNSAVVNSIAT
-6256 VEGADV
+6256 VGGADD
-6262 GKFEQLT
+6262 GKFEKLT
-6269 LDKTPVSTSV
+6269 LDKTEVKTQV
-6279 TDEPGTPGNEGDLV
+6279 TDEPGTPGVPDGNEGDLV
-6293 KVTITADQT
+6293 LVTITADQT

-6307 VKPIFTVHV
+6307 VKAAFTVHI
-6316 NQPLAHDLVVTLS
+6316 NTKLAHDLVVTLS

-6341 SAPYTHAAQGDDVY
+6341 SAPYIHDEQGEDVY
-6355 NDAGQISLGITSA
+6355 IDKGAIKLGIESA
-6368 VDATGATFENLEL
+6368 VDATGATFENLQL
-6381 GGAASVQVTDTT
+6381 GGEATVQVTDTI

-6419 NKDGLPINNHSALTF
+6419 NKDGLPINNHGELTF
-6434 TLSDGKTVIT
+6434 TLSDKTTIVVAANSTTGSATVI
-6444 VPANGTVGTATV
+6444 
-6456 TAPDNVYVGANDP
+6456 APDNVYVGTNSA
-6469 VVKSIATVEGADVG
+6469 VVNSIATVGGADDG
-6483 KFEQLTLDKTPV
+6483 KFEKLTLDKTEV
-6495 STSVTDE
+6495 KTQVTDE
-6502 PGTPGNEGDLVK
+6502 PGTPGVPDGNEGDLVL

-6527 VKPIFTVHVNQPLA
+6527 VKAAFTVHINTKLA

-6565 THAAQGDDVYN
+6565 IHDEQGEDVYI
-6576 DAGQISLGINSA
+6576 DKGAIKLGIESA
-6588 VDVTGA
+6588 VDATGA
-6594 KFENLQLGGAATV
+6594 TFENLQLGGEATV
-6607 QVTDTTD
+6607 QVTDTID

-6644 PINNHSALTFTL
+6644 PINNHGELTFTL
-6656 SDGKTVITV
+6656 SDKTTIVVAANSTTGSATVI
-6665 PANGT
+6665 
-6670 VGTATVTAPD
+6670 APD
-6680 NVYVGTNDPV
+6680 NVYVGTNSAV
-6690 IKSIATVEGADVG
+6690 VNSIATVGGADDG
-6703 KFEQLTLDKTPVS
+6703 KFEKLTLDKTEVK
-6716 TAVTDEPG
+6716 TQVTDEPG
-6724 TGTPGTGN
+6724 TPGVPDGN
-6732 QGDVT
+6732 EGDLVLVT
-6737 TVGITGTSS
+6737 ITADQTSVAENVKAAFTVHINTK
-6746 LTEGET
+6746 LAHD
-6752 GQYTLTL
+6752 LVVTL
-6759 SNASKSEV
+6759 SNNAQV
-6767 TITLSYSG
+6767 TIKAGETSAPYIHDEQG
-6775 TAKNGDDFT
+6775 ED
-6784 GVATVKIPA
+6784 VY
-6793 NSTGTTFN
+6793 
-6801 IATIDDKL
+6801 IDKGAIKL
-6809 VEGTENFVVKIEAA
+6809 GIESAVDA
-6823 TGGNF
+6823 TGATF
-6828 ENLQVDSS
+6828 ENLQLGGEATVQVTDTIDEVVA
-6836 KSSVTTTILDNDHL
+6836 KLTATPSVTEGGEITYTITLTNKDGLPINNHGELTFTLSDKTTIVVAANSTTGSATVIAPDNVYVGTNSAVVNSIATVGGADDGKFEKLTLDKTEVKTQVTDEPGTPGVPDGNEGDLVLVTITADQTSVAENVKAAFTVHINTKLAHDLVVTLSNNAQVTIKAGETSAPYIHDEQGEDVYIDKGAIKLGIESAVDATGATFENLQLGGEATVQVTDTIDEVVAKLTATPSVTEGGEITYTITLTNKDGLPINNHGELTFTLSDKTTIVVAANSTTGSATVIAPDNVYVGTNSAVVNSIATVGGADDGKFEKLTLDKTEVKTQVTDEPGTPGVPDGNEGDLVLVTITADQTSVAENVKAAFTVHINTKLAHDLVVTLSNNAQVTIKAGETSAPYIHDEQGEDVYIDKGAIKLGIESAVDATGATFENLQLGGEATVQVTDTIDEVVAKLTATPSVTEGGEITYTITLTNKDGLPINNHGELTFTLSDKTTIVVAANSTTGSATVIAPDNVYVGTNSAVVNSIATVGGADDGKFEKLTLDPAAATTKVLDNDHL
-6850 PVSPGGAVFGVED
+6850 PVSTGGAVEGVED
-6863 TDYVFAWSDFKVT
+6863 TEYLFNWSDFKVT
-6876 DADGNTNLSVTITSL
+6876 DVDGNTGLSVTITSL
-6891 PAAGNLQF
+6891 PVDGSLKAYNSTT
-6899 FNGTAWVNVAVGQVV
+6899 NTWNNVTSGQVV
-6914 SQADITA
+6914 SQADID
-6921 KNLKFVPAL
+6921 KGYLKFVPKL
-6930 NQSGAD
+6930 NESGID
-6936 NYGGTGVGNQKADYA
+6936 GYGGAGVGNKQADYA
-6951 QFKFKPNDG
+6951 QFKYKPNDG
-6960 TNLGSEVTMKVDISP
+6960 TNTGSEVTMKVDIAP
-6975 VADKPTLSFGSADI
+6975 QVDKPTLSIGSADVV
-6989 ESKGLTKEVW
+6989 SKSLIKEVW

-7007 GGNGITG
+7007 DGNGITG
-7014 EDLKTVFANSGSA
+7014 DALKTVFANSGTA
-7027 NSSSTTTNVQ
+7027 TSTGSTTNVQ
-7037 SDGSVTAGTGSKTS
+7037 SDGSVNAGSGSKTS
-7051 GLIYLEAGKVYTFS
+7051 GLIYLEEGKTYTFS
-7065 GLADDSFVVTIGGK
+7065 GTADDSLVVTVGGT
-7079 TVVTA
+7079 TVVTT
-7084 TWGAGGGVSGTF
+7084 TWGGGGQISGTF
-7096 TPNTSGYYPIEVYH
+7096 TAKASGYYPIEVYH
-7110 ANQSGPG
+7110 ANQAGPG
-7117 SYDLNIQVG
+7117 SYDLNIKVG
-7126 SGAVTDL
+7126 SGTAVDL
-7133 SSSNVKMYQ
+7133 SSANIPMYQ
-7142 NVTEMANAG
+7142 SVADMATAG
-7151 LGVSDLHT
+7151 LTVSDLHT

-7176 GGSVKLVGISTALT
+7176 GGSVKLVGITAGLT

-7198 NVTLSGIPKG
+7198 SVTLSGIPAG
-7208 TVLSD
+7208 SVLSD
-7213 GAGHTVT
+7213 GAGHTIK
-7220 VGTAPV
+7220 VGGTPV

-7241 AYYKGSFDITVTSTA
+7241 AYYEGKFTIAVTATA
-7256 TESLGGSA
+7256 TESLGGSDS
-7264 ITTGNIPVTVYAA
+7264 TPGQIPVTVYKAD
-7277 TYKASVGTSGNDT
+7277 YKPTVGTTGNDT
-7290 MTGSEG
+7290 LTGGES

-7324 GSMSDKS
+7324 GSMSEKS
-7331 IADAKTQLA
+7331 IADAKAQLA
-7340 SVFNTLKASLGSDT
+7340 SVFNSLKASLGSDV
-7354 SGTVNIFLV
+7354 SGTVNIFLA
-7363 DFDTQVNKNVAVNLA
+7363 DFDSQVNKNVSVNLA
-7378 DPDALSKLQAVLNS
+7378 DSNALSKLQAVLNS
-7392 MVGGYYGGGTNYEDA
+7392 MVGGEYYGGGTNYEDV
-7407 FKTTSNFFNSTM
+7407 FKATANFFKSTM
-7419 ATGNKGAENLTY
+7419 ATSNTGAENLTY

-7436 KPTYYQSGESTNPSL
+7436 KPTLWQNHEDTNPRL
-7451 WKNGKSLDDVV
+7451 WRGMYLDDVV
-7462 NVNNYKM
+7462 NVNNFKIGDYFDKVIDGQRLTITSSGDVYVNNSYK
-7469 GDTFS
+7469 S
-7474 AWADATHKVEISSNG
+7474 
-7489 VVKVLTYTENRR
+7489 L
-7501 GELVLDSTKTVGTLH
+7501 GTIH

-7522 YELSSLDGTGYAD
+7522 YEISSRAGSGNSSSWDSASDG
-7535 YWNYVYSAAG
+7535 SAA
-7545 STESFAV
+7545 SFK
-7552 LGGTNGL
+7552 LLSGL
-7559 SKVQAIGLNSDV
+7559 TKVQAIGLNNDV
-7571 TLNDLKP
+7571 SWSDLKD

-7591 SDLAKAILGH
+7591 SKLAAAILGH
-7601 SEATVPGADT
+7601 TEATVPGSDS
-7611 IDSGNGNDIIFGDL
+7611 IDGGNGNDIIFGDL

-7632 SEGYQALQ
+7632 SEGYQGLQ
-7640 TYVAQKSGVEVSA
+7640 EYVAQKSNVDVSTITA
-7653 VTTSNVH
+7653 KNVH
-7660 QYITEHYTEF
+7660 QYIAEHYTEF
-7670 DISGAK
+7670 DISGAN
-7676 DGNDILSGG
+7676 DGDDILTGG

-7692 GQGGSDTLDGG
+7692 GQGGIDRLDGG
-7703 KGNDILLGGTGNDSL
+7703 RGNDILLGGSGDDFL
-7718 IGGQG
+7718 IGGHG
-7723 DDILIG
+7723 DDTLNG
-7729 GSGADTFV
+7729 GAGKDTFI
-7737 WKAGDIG
+7737 WKAGDYG
-7744 NDVIKDFNK
+7744 NDVIKDFK
-7753 AEGDRIDLKDLL
+7753 VAEGDRIDLKDLL
-7765 QGEKGSTIDNY
+7765 VNETGKTIDNY
-7776 LKLTTVEG
+7776 LKMSFADG
-7784 TTTLQVS
+7784 STTLQIS
-7791 SEGKLNAEGGIA
+7791 SEGKLNAAGGVA

-7815 WSNQTINSLISG
+7815 WSGNSINSLITGS
-7827 ADPTIIIHNKDS
+7827 DPLIRIDNKDN